1 MLLVTSTLTIPH
13 RFCGPP
19 VSGNGGWTAGAL
31 AAHLGPV
38 GRADTDPVRVMLRKP
53 PPLDT
58 ALDVVVTDA
67 DDSAEGGPTA
77 AATLGD
83 VLVATATMAPD
94 VIEVEP
100 VGADVARAA
109 EASFVGLT
117 AHPFPSC
124 FSCGPDR
131 APGDGL
137 RIFPGRVDDDSH
149 GQVRVA
155 ATWTPGADVDGATT
169 WAALDCVGGWSGD
182 LTERPMVLGSM
193 TARVPALP
201 RAGEEHVLV
210 GSARGIDGRRV
221 HTASTLYDS
230 TGRVVAAAEH
240 LWFTIDPK
248 DFS

>member
-1 MLLVTSTLTIPH
+1 MLQVTSSLTIPH

-19 VSGNGGWTAGAL
+19 SSGNGGWTAGAL

-38 GRADTDPVRVMLRKP
+38 GDPGTAPVRVMLRKP

-58 ALDVVVTDA
+58 ALDVVVDPAT
-67 DDSAEGGPTA
+67 GNPTA

-83 VLVATATMAPD
+83 VLVATASPAPD
-94 VIEVEP
+94 VVEVEP
-100 VGADVARAA
+100 VDADVARAA

-117 AHPFPSC
+117 SHPFPGC
-124 FSCGPDR
+124 FSCGPER
-131 APGDGL
+131 EPGDGL
-137 RIFPGRVDDDSH
+137 RIFPGRVDDDSR

-155 ATWTPGADVDGATT
+155 ATWTPADDVDGATT

-210 GSARGIDGRRV
+210 GGARGIDGRRV

-240 LWFTIDPK
+240 VWFTIDPK